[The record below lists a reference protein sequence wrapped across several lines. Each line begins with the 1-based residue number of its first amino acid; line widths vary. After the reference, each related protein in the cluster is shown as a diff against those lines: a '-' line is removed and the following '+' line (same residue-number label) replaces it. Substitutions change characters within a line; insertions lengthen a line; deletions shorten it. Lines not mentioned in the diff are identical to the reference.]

1 MSMQQRYNTHITAV
15 RVSSVCKPGGTKIE
29 GSISMN
35 ISSSY
40 VVALF
45 VYLLGL
51 LVVGFLAGRRNK
63 TGADYLVGSKS
74 LPTWVIILTLTA
86 TMFGGGM
93 MVGRAQLSYQG
104 GLPYLFYGLGPF
116 IGYVLTALML
126 PKMKGFMRY
135 TTVTEYLGARYGGK
149 FVRTSCALLSL
160 IALIGLT
167 AVQVNSLVAILNVM
181 GFGDPRM
188 IAFFCMLIIVA
199 LTVFGGFLAVTAT
212 DVVQIII
219 VMVGVTILSVT
230 AFSANGGISNVFAQL
245 QAAQGNVL
253 ASDYFSAIPKESLGS
268 ILLLMLPGSMYMLI
282 GQDGYQRLM
291 ACKNVKEARK
301 AAVIAG
307 ALMCAIAA
315 FPVLLGVLGRLDFP
329 ELATNGM
336 TATTMGMIIM
346 KYLPGIGGGVL
357 LCAVLSAILSTGDS
371 CLSAA
376 SSHFITDFYCVFV
389 DKNADLNSKK
399 MLTVSR
405 LACLA
410 GGLIAMVLSFGF
422 KDGTLTGYCVYCY
435 NIYLGGAFV
444 PIVLGC
450 LWKGAN
456 RIGTSCG
463 IVAGSACVILG
474 IMGIKI
480 AGLSGEVVGSLAALI
495 VTVIVSLAT
504 AKINPP
510 IVISEEAE

>member
-1 MSMQQRYNTHITAV
+1 
-15 RVSSVCKPGGTKIE
+15 
-29 GSISMN
+29 MN
-35 ISSSY
+35 VPTSLIA
-40 VVALF
+40 ALF
-45 VYLLGL
+45 IYLLGL
-51 LVVGFLAGRRNK
+51 LAVGFIAGRKNK

-74 LPTWVIILTLTA
+74 LPTWVIVLTLTA

-104 GLPYLFYGLGPF
+104 GLPYIFYGFGPL
-116 IGYVLTALML
+116 IGYLLTAMLL

-181 GFGDPRM
+181 GFGDPRT

-219 VMVGVTILSVT
+219 VMVGVVILAVVS
-230 AFSANGGISNVFAQL
+230 FSANGGLGNVFAQL
-245 QAAQGNVL
+245 QAAQGDTLV
-253 ASDYFSAIPKESLGS
+253 SDYFSVIPKESLGS

-291 ACKNVKEARK
+291 ACRDINESRK
-301 AAVIAG
+301 AAVFSG
-307 ALMCAIAA
+307 CLMCLIAA
-315 FPVLLGVLGRLDFP
+315 FPVLFGVIGRLDFP
-329 ELATNGM
+329 ELAANGT
-336 TATTMGMIIM
+336 TATTMGLMIL
-346 KYLPGIGGGVL
+346 KYLPGVGGGIL

-376 SSHFITDFYCVFV
+376 SSHFITDFYCVFI

-399 MLTVSR
+399 MLIVSR

-410 GGLIAMVLSFGF
+410 GGIIAMVLSFGF

-463 IVAGSACVILG
+463 IVAGSACVVLG

-480 AGLSGEVVGSLAALI
+480 AGLSGEVVGSVAALI
-495 VTVIVSLAT
+495 VTVIVSLLT
-504 AKINPP
+504 AKMDPP
-510 IVISEEAE
+510 IEIADD